1 MLLYEEEIL
10 APLPKRRKI
19 RRKGNKFYVNKA
31 IKKKAEIV
39 GGGVVSKEAGFPE
52 QTVKGWLA
60 AQMAHGAAVL

>member
-1 MLLYEEEIL
+1 M
-10 APLPKRRKI
+10 
-19 RRKGNKFYVNKA
+19 NKA